1 MRASSKI
8 AKLLTII
15 TAVSAAAAA
24 VVLPAAGAPASGVR
38 AEASKAICLGRET
51 VPLATA
57 ALKRNRKDPLGYLCR
72 ARVYLELRN
81 YRRALTDLST
91 AIKLKPA
98 DSELY
103 VERAQVYLNRD
114 NLNRALND
122 LNRAIAIK
130 PNARAYR
137 ERGAVYAGLGD
148 FARALTDVD
157 AALKLQPAS
166 GDLYVFRGQLYVGR
180 ENFKLAERSAPDTQA
195 LETLTPE
202 LLPQALRAHDA
213 ALAQAD
219 FEFAL
224 KLDVRMAEA
233 HYGLALA
240 RRSLAAEELGRQ
252 PERITQALTSIEQA
266 LELKPDYLDALLLKA
281 EMLAMKDDYEGARA
295 VADAAVKALP
305 QAPQA
310 YSYRARLLLDT
321 RDYSSALSDALRA
334 IRLDKQLAEP
344 YCVRATV
351 YSETGKRRL
360 ALREFNTCLRL
371 AGNREIRDWAS
382 DELNAL
388 SIPASMR

>member
-8 AKLLTII
+8 ARLLTIV
-15 TAVSAAAAA
+15 TAVAAAAA
-24 VVLPAAGAPASGVR
+24 VALPASSAR
-38 AEASKAICLGRET
+38 AESRRAICPGRET

-57 ALKRNRKDPLGYLCR
+57 ALRRNRKDPLGYLCR

-91 AIKLKPA
+91 AIKLKPV

-137 ERGAVYAGLGD
+137 ERGVVYAELGD

-157 AALKLQPAS
+157 AALKMQPAS
-166 GDLYVFRGQLYVGR
+166 GELYVFRGQLYVSR
-180 ENFKLAERSAPDTQA
+180 ENFKLAERAAALPQPDA
-195 LETLTPE
+195 LSSEM
-202 LLPQALRAHDA
+202 LPQALRARDA

-224 KLDVRMAEA
+224 KLDARMAEA

-240 RRSLAAEELGRQ
+240 RRSLAADELGRQ
-252 PERITQALTSIEQA
+252 SERITQALSSIDQA
-266 LELKPDYLDALLLKA
+266 LQLKPDYLDALLLKA
-281 EMLAMKDDYEGARA
+281 EMLAMKDDIEGAKA

-321 RDYSSALSDALRA
+321 RDYRSALSDALRA

-382 DELNAL
+382 DELTAL

>member
-1 MRASSKI
+1 MRASSKF
-8 AKLLTII
+8 ARLLTIV
-15 TAVSAAAAA
+15 TAVAAAAA
-24 VVLPAAGAPASGVR
+24 VASPAAGAPASGAR
-38 AEASKAICLGRET
+38 ADSSKAICPGRET

-57 ALKRNRKDPLGYLCR
+57 ALRRNRKDPLGYLCR

-81 YRRALTDLST
+81 YRRALTDLSA

-137 ERGAVYAGLGD
+137 ERGAVYAELGD

-166 GDLYVFRGQLYVGR
+166 GDLYVFRGQLFVSR
-180 ENFKLAERSAPDTQA
+180 ENFKLAERSVPEVQA
-195 LETLTPE
+195 LTPE
-202 LLPQALRAHDA
+202 LLPQALRARDA

-224 KLDVRMAEA
+224 KLDARMAEA

-240 RRSLAAEELGRQ
+240 RRSLAADELGRQ
-252 PERITQALTSIEQA
+252 PERIAQALSSIEQA
-266 LELKPDYLDALLLKA
+266 LELKPDYLEALLLKA
-281 EMLAMKDDYEGARA
+281 EMLAMKDDYDGAKA

-321 RDYSSALSDALRA
+321 REYSSALSDALRA

-382 DELNAL
+382 DELTAL

>member
-1 MRASSKI
+1 MRASPKI
-8 AKLLTII
+8 SRLLTIV
-15 TAVSAAAAA
+15 TAVAAATATI
-24 VVLPAAGAPASGVR
+24 VLPASGVR
-38 AEASKAICLGRET
+38 AEASRAMCPGRET

-57 ALKRNRKDPLGYLCR
+57 ALRLNRKDPLGYLCR
-72 ARVYLELRN
+72 ARVFLELRN

-114 NLNRALND
+114 NLNRALTD

-137 ERGAVYAGLGD
+137 ERGVVYAELGD

-166 GDLYVFRGQLYVGR
+166 SDLYVLRGQFYVGR
-180 ENFKLAERSAPDTQA
+180 ENFKRAERSVPETQT

-202 LLPQALRAHDA
+202 LLPQALRARDA

-224 KLDVRMAEA
+224 KLDARMAEA
-233 HYGLALA
+233 HYGLALT
-240 RRSLAAEELGRQ
+240 RRSLAADELGRQ
-252 PERITQALTSIEQA
+252 PERIKQALTSIEQA
-266 LELKPDYLDALLLKA
+266 LQLKPDYLDALLLKA
-281 EMLAMKDDYEGARA
+281 EMLAMKDDMDGAKA

-321 RDYSSALSDALRA
+321 REYGRALSDALRA

-388 SIPASMR
+388 SIPVSMR